1 MKQMLKLQLVSLM
14 VATFL
19 TSDTT
24 LSSTAQVSPI
34 HSTLCGAKL
43 LSKSSAA
50 SVSTIRKPKYL
61 ASPNW
66 GTTAYIPV
74 KP

>member
-1 MKQMLKLQLVSLM
+1 MKQMLKLLLVSLM

-34 HSTLCGAKL
+34 HSTPCGANL

-50 SVSTIRKPKYL
+50 SVSTILKPKYL

>member
-1 MKQMLKLQLVSLM
+1 MKQMLKLLLVLFVTASC
-14 VATFL
+14 L

-34 HSTLCGAKL
+34 PSTLCGAKP

-50 SVSTIRKPKYL
+50 SVSTTQKPKYL

>member
-1 MKQMLKLQLVSLM
+1 MKQMLKLLLVLFVTASC
-14 VATFL
+14 L

-34 HSTLCGAKL
+34 PSTPCGAKP

-50 SVSTIRKPKYL
+50 SVSITQKPKYL
-61 ASPNW
+61 VSPNW

>member
-1 MKQMLKLQLVSLM
+1 MKQMLKPLLVLFVTASC
-14 VATFL
+14 L

-34 HSTLCGAKL
+34 HSTPCGAKP

-50 SVSTIRKPKYL
+50 SVSTTQKPKYL
-61 ASPNW
+61 VSPNW

>member
-1 MKQMLKLQLVSLM
+1 MKQMLKLLLVSLM

-34 HSTLCGAKL
+34 PSTLCGAKP

-50 SVSTIRKPKYL
+50 SVSTTQKPKYL
-61 ASPNW
+61 VSPNW